1 MYRKLNV
8 GMIALNSLI
17 LKIKR
22 GDTPAYRRIGS
33 IARGFIRPQAPI
45 APPIL
50 RPVLRSLYEFHYLVI
65 QTARLLITLFY
76 RHPLFQG
83 RCASIGRNV
92 SIDGLPFVTGHCEIH
107 VGNNVYLGG
116 KLDVL
121 SGRFF
126 EQPRLMIEDWVE
138 VGWNVRFTV
147 NKEVIVEEHAR
158 ISSDCRISDS
168 DGHPREAD
176 LRAQNAPI
184 SPKDIRPVRICRDA
198 WIGSGAHIMKGVTI
212 GEGAIIGANSVVI
225 TDIPPFAL
233 AFGNP
238 AEVFFRNV
246 GRPSRRDLDP
256 DNVLKPQHTSR

>member
-1 MYRKLNV
+1 
-8 GMIALNSLI
+8 MIALNSLI

-22 GDTPAYRRIGS
+22 GDTPVYRCIGS
-33 IARGFIRPQAPI
+33 IARRLIRPQAPI
-45 APPIL
+45 APSAL
-50 RPVLRSLYEFHYLVI
+50 RPVLRSLYEFHYIII
-65 QTARLLITLFY
+65 QTGRLLITLFY

-107 VGNNVYLGG
+107 VGNDVYLGG
-116 KLDVL
+116 RFDVL

-126 EQPRLMIEDWVE
+126 DKPKLIIKDGAEL
-138 VGWNVRFTV
+138 GWNVRLTV
-147 NKEVIVEEHAR
+147 NREIVIEERVR

-176 LRAQNAPI
+176 LRAQNAPL
-184 SPKDIRPVRICRDA
+184 SPRDIRPVRICRDA
-198 WIGSGAHIMKGVTI
+198 WIGSGTHIMKGVTI

-238 AEVFFRNV
+238 AEVFFRNA
-246 GRPSRRDLDP
+246 GRPSKETWMPRA
-256 DNVLKPQHTSR
+256 S